1 MRPKALDRPLGLLR
15 SRRARL
21 LVLLSVV
28 GPGII
33 TGTVDND
40 ATGITGYAL
49 AGSQFGYDLLWLLI
63 VTAVCLAVIQEMVA
77 RMGTITGK
85 GLSDLIRE
93 RFGVAPTVWVMIL
106 LFIANAATTVA
117 EFAGIAGAAQ
127 LLFGDFARYIAI
139 PVSAFFVWFLVL
151 RGSFRVV
158 ERILL
163 TLALVFISYIV
174 SAFLAHPKWGDVIH
188 HTVVPTFHASAP
200 FLLIFITIVGTTI
213 TPWMAFFQQSNVAD
227 KGLNPKDLWFER
239 IDTYTGI
246 LALNLVAFF
255 IIVATGATI
264 FVHHIPV
271 DPSDPSAFAKIA
283 LGLKPLAGQFAEQL
297 FAIGLLTA
305 SLMGASVLPL
315 STTYAITEAFG
326 FERGID
332 KSFGEAPAFLTIYTT
347 MIVLGA
353 GIALFPDAP
362 LALITNLP
370 NIVNGMLLPLLLPIL
385 IVLASDKRIMGRYAN
400 TRSFSR
406 VYFAVSWRSASVR
419 KADSASSPKRRN
431 RTSRSDVAAGA
442 SATTSSIM
450 IRAHSPTGKC
460 AMPVPIAGR
469 AMDRRPR

>member
-1 MRPKALDRPLGLLR
+1 MLL
-15 SRRARL
+15 A
-21 LVLLSVV
+21 VV

-33 TGTVDND
+33 TGNVDND

-49 AGSQFGYDLLWLLI
+49 AGSQFGYQLLWLLI
-63 VTAVCLAVIQEMVA
+63 VTAICLVAIQSMVA
-77 RMGTITGK
+77 RMGTVTGK

-93 RFGVAPTVWVMIL
+93 RFGIAPTLWVMIF
-106 LFIANAATTVA
+106 LFFANAATTVA
-117 EFAGIAGAAQ
+117 EFAGVGGAAQ
-127 LLFGDFARYIAI
+127 LLFGDVARYAAI
-139 PVSAFFVWFLVL
+139 PVAALLVWFLVL

-158 ERILL
+158 ERVLLLL
-163 TLALVFISYIV
+163 TLIYLGYIV
-174 SAFLAHPKWGDVIH
+174 SAFLAHPKWSDVIH
-188 HTVVPTFHASAP
+188 HTVVPTFHLTPP
-200 FLLIFITIVGTTI
+200 FILIFITIIGTTI

-255 IIVATGATI
+255 IIVSTGATLY
-264 FVHHIPV
+264 VHHIHV

-353 GIALFPDAP
+353 AIALFPNAP

-370 NIVNGMLLPLLLPIL
+370 NIVNGMMLPFLLPIL
-385 IVLASDKRIMGRYAN
+385 VLLASDKRIMGRYAN
-400 TRSFSR
+400 TRLFNIASG
-406 VYFAVSWRSASVR
+406 AVFVFLSLVTLAFMASILFPGLFR
-419 KADSASSPKRRN
+419 
-431 RTSRSDVAAGA
+431 G
-442 SATTSSIM
+442 
-450 IRAHSPTGKC
+450 
-460 AMPVPIAGR
+460 
-469 AMDRRPR
+469 

>member
-1 MRPKALDRPLGLLR
+1 MRPKALERPLGLLR

-21 LVLLSVV
+21 FVLLSVV

-117 EFAGIAGAAQ
+117 EFAGIAGASQ
-127 LLFGDFARYIAI
+127 LLFGEFARYVAI
-139 PVSAFFVWFLVL
+139 PVSAFFV
-151 RGSFRVV
+151 
-158 ERILL
+158 I
-163 TLALVFISYIV
+163 
-174 SAFLAHPKWGDVIH
+174 
-188 HTVVPTFHASAP
+188 VPTGAS
-200 FLLIFITIVGTTI
+200 
-213 TPWMAFFQQSNVAD
+213 FFFPQ
-227 KGLNPKDLWFER
+227 
-239 IDTYTGI
+239 T
-246 LALNLVAFF
+246 
-255 IIVATGATI
+255 
-264 FVHHIPV
+264 PV
-271 DPSDPSAFAKIA
+271 DPSDPSASARIA

-385 IVLASDKRIMGRYAN
+385 VVLASDKRIMGRYAN
-400 TRSFSR
+400 TRLFNVASG
-406 VYFAVSWRSASVR
+406 AVFVFLTLVTLAFLASVFFPGLFR
-419 KADSASSPKRRN
+419 
-431 RTSRSDVAAGA
+431 G
-442 SATTSSIM
+442 
-450 IRAHSPTGKC
+450 
-460 AMPVPIAGR
+460 
-469 AMDRRPR
+469 